1 MAEYFDV
8 ITPNGRE
15 TGLWKTREAV
25 HRDGDWHK
33 SVHIWVYAGGKFLF
47 QKRKED
53 KDSFPGMWDAG
64 CTGHVDAG
72 ETWRKAALRELA
84 EELGLTVRHDRLE
97 YIAVEDLCVVQSGEK
112 PFVSNEKCCIYL
124 LQMDEQPEIAFQAE
138 EISAVQWL
146 DTAEADKLVGSRTC
160 CILSEEYKKVKC
172 YLKPKITPI
181 RPGDEKELYTL
192 FYDTVHEICRRD
204 YTRAERHAWAPH
216 ETDLPAWSARFWE
229 STALCARADGKIAAF
244 GNIYEN
250 GYLDCLYVQKDF
262 AGCSLGRRML
272 QALEVACPAETIRVR
287 ASKTAKPFFEKYGY
301 RTVKGITVTRAGC
314 ALICFEMEKHRTPQ
328 GAPAQK

>member
-1 MAEYFDV
+1 M
-8 ITPNGRE
+8 
-15 TGLWKTREAV
+15 
-25 HRDGDWHK
+25 
-33 SVHIWVYAGGKFLF
+33 
-47 QKRKED
+47 
-53 KDSFPGMWDAG
+53 
-64 CTGHVDAG
+64 
-72 ETWRKAALRELA
+72 
-84 EELGLTVRHDRLE
+84 
-97 YIAVEDLCVVQSGEK
+97 EDLCVVQSGEK

-124 LQMDEQPEIAFQAE
+124 LQMDEQPEIIFQAE

-172 YLKPKITPI
+172 YLMPEITPI

-192 FYDTVHEICRRD
+192 FYDTVHEVCKRD
-204 YTRAERHAWAPH
+204 YHRAERDAWAPH

-229 STALCARADGKIAAF
+229 STALCARTDGKIAAF

-250 GYLDCLYVQKDF
+250 GYLDCLYVHKDF

-272 QALEVACPAETIRVR
+272 QALEAACPAETIRVR

-328 GAPAQK
+328 DAPAQK